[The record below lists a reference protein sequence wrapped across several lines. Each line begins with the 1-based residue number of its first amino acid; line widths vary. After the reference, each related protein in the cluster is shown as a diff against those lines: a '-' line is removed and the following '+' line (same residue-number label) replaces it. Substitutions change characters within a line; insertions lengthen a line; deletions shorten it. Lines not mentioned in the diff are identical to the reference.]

1 MYIIWH
7 NIHKKIKTRLNKVLV
22 LYLQDVVTFTLIN
35 GTNSGVDY
43 FFLDRDNGQVSVRR
57 DLVRSPFISEYI
69 VSSSQLFY
77 FTMHFISFI
86 FPIINIYVVPYIK
99 FLIPCHV
106 VGRGLEECTLSVRPS
121 FCP

>member
-7 NIHKKIKTRLNKVLV
+7 NIHKKIKTRLNNKVLV

-106 VGRGLEECTLSVRPS
+106 VGRGL
-121 FCP
+121 